1 LSDSHIDAP
10 QASCRECRSPVPLG
24 ARICPTCHSYL
35 DWRRF
40 VNMGQAN
47 LALLVALIS
56 VVTTL
61 LTIGLPLYHSRGADI
76 GLVVA
81 STEPDKII
89 FIVHNDGRSGGMLR
103 ITDVGVTLLH
113 HQVQRGGD
121 FGDPGVH
128 SYLVH
133 DSQFI
138 EPGKEQRLSATLKNK
153 TLPKDI
159 CALFKNLSVFDR
171 YATHEFDTKINEAFS
186 DIECNISTTEANFYT
201 PETSRERRISC
212 QSIGWVQSCIYSY
225 FEP

>member
-1 LSDSHIDAP
+1 
-10 QASCRECRSPVPLG
+10 
-24 ARICPTCHSYL
+24 
-35 DWRRF
+35 
-40 VNMGQAN
+40 MGQAN